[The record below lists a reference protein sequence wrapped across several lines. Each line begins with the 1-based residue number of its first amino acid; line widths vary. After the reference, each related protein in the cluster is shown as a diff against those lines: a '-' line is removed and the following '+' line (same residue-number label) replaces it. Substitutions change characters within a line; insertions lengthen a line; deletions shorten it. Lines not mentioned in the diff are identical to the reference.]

1 MITLPIVLEY
11 KDISVFPDSVD
22 CNLYYCVRTTP
33 QIRVNNDGEP
43 VFRSIFWSSDKAS
56 DKTFAGVL
64 GGRMNFD
71 VNLGVNENEKEA
83 IKQLITSQ
91 DIQTKRYNE
100 IIAREKK
107 RENLIAA
114 VTGPSSLQDNEEKKN
129 SMSDFL
135 EGERNAARSKIPTVG
150 EVTFG
155 AVNYTKGSFEL
166 NEQNGGTLVQW
177 HNGTKRPSMLGD
189 NNSAVAVQFTPEGAA
204 VACKA
209 IQQRAQTVSVRF
221 DMSMRMCM
229 PALNIRIY
237 AGSVQAASIVQHF
250 DKGDSCKGTVDSR
263 KITEMLTDMGF
274 INIEVDRYSTDLS
287 DDVVNNIR
295 QSMMGI
301 LEKKVEEIINTK
313 IMPLTPEERAKK
325 EEMIIEEEFRSFTEL
340 NFSENSVFEFSFSP
354 QATICDFFKDL
365 TDEQIG
371 KMVTLIDM
379 SEDIFSFKHITLGV
393 YADWKGKPE
402 INCVKVVCEYPSLP
416 EGHKERVRSFVLDG
430 EKASADW
437 EFMRPKEDN
446 GVIKYTPYVFLKGSS
461 DPDGIQLPTQTT
473 EGEYV
478 LVNVGRIGL
487 IDVSFKAHPNATAL
501 PKGLKPTNVQVEVW
515 YDDADG
521 KRLMGPEHLLLTDLN
536 EEVKLERNLDVVLD
550 QPLHYRYTYNF
561 EDIDPITLQEK
572 TFYMGDNGVKTIYG
586 DFPFAN
592 RKSLKVELPLEP
604 DKSVKEIRGEIYYG
618 KYAFPVELTKD
629 DDWESQSVKLCSLED
644 VGADYEY
651 QLKLK
656 YNGDEM
662 EAVSSGRLKGDADS
676 NLLMIPLK
684 KVEMAGIDLL
694 GLGEKYYRAT
704 VEIVPSEGCGK
715 PLVFKLT
722 KKDKDTDSKMF
733 YLFCPDDK
741 KLELSWTMTL
751 YDMEGQ
757 EQPAITGK
765 TDKSF
770 FILTPPKNS
779 DQ

>member
-11 KDISVFPDSVD
+11 KDISVFPDNVD
-22 CNLYYCVRTTP
+22 CNTFYCIRNTP
-33 QIRVNNDGEP
+33 QIRVNDAGDP

-56 DKTFAGVL
+56 DKAFAGVL

-71 VNLGVNENEKEA
+71 VNLGINDTEKEA

-91 DIQTKRYNE
+91 GIQAKRYNE

-114 VTGPSSLQDNEEKKN
+114 VTGPSSTQG
-129 SMSDFL
+129 MSEFL
-135 EGERNAARSKIPTVG
+135 EGERNAARTRIPAVG

-155 AVNYTKGSFEL
+155 AVNYTKGTFEL
-166 NEQNGGTLVQW
+166 NEQNGGSLVQW

-229 PALNIRIY
+229 PALNIRVY
-237 AGSVQAASIVQHF
+237 AGSVQAASISRHF
-250 DKGDSCKGTVDSR
+250 DKGDSCDGTVDS
-263 KITEMLTDMGF
+263 KTITEMLTDMGF

-287 DDVVNNIR
+287 DEVVNNIR

-313 IMPLTPEERAKK
+313 ILPLTPEEREKK
-325 EEMIIEEEFRSFTEL
+325 EDLIIEEEFRSFTEL

-379 SEDIFSFKHITLGV
+379 SEEIFSFKHITLGV

-430 EKASADW
+430 ETASADW
-437 EFMRPKEDN
+437 EFMKPKEDD

-473 EGEYV
+473 KGEYV
-478 LVNVGRIGL
+478 LVNIGRIGL
-487 IDVSFKAHPNATAL
+487 IDVAFKAHPNVATL
-501 PKGLKPTNVQVEVW
+501 PNGLKATSVQVEVW
-515 YDDADG
+515 YDDANG
-521 KRLMGPEHLLLTDLN
+521 KRLMGPEQVLLTDLN
-536 EEVKLERNLDVVLD
+536 GEVKLERNLDVPLD

-561 EDIDPITLQEK
+561 EDIDPVTLPEK
-572 TFYMGDNGVKTIYG
+572 TFYMGDNGVTTIYG

-592 RKSLKVELPLEP
+592 RKNLTVDLPTTL
-604 DKSVKEIRGEIYYG
+604 DKNVKEIRGEIYYG
-618 KYAFPVELTKD
+618 KYTFPVMLSKE
-629 DDWESQSVKLCSLED
+629 DDWDPQTVKLCSLEET
-644 VGADYEY
+644 GTGYEY
-651 QLKLK
+651 QFKLK
-656 YNGDEM
+656 YGSDDM
-662 EAVSSGRLKGDADS
+662 DTVSSGRLKGSADS
-676 NLLMIPLK
+676 NLLMVPLK

-694 GLGEKYYRAT
+694 GLGDKYYRAT

-715 PLVFKLT
+715 PMVFKLT
-722 KKDKDTDSKMF
+722 KKDKDTDSKIF

-757 EQPAITGK
+757 EQPPITNK
-765 TDKSF
+765 TDKAF

>member
-11 KDISVFPDSVD
+11 KDISVFPDNVD
-22 CNLYYCVRTTP
+22 CNTFYCIRNTP
-33 QIRVNNDGEP
+33 QIRVNDAGDP

-56 DKTFAGVL
+56 DKAFAGVL

-71 VNLGVNENEKEA
+71 VNLGINDTEKEA

-91 DIQTKRYNE
+91 GIQAKRYNE

-114 VTGPSSLQDNEEKKN
+114 VTGPSSTQG
-129 SMSDFL
+129 MSEFL
-135 EGERNAARSKIPTVG
+135 EGERNAARTRIPAVG

-155 AVNYTKGSFEL
+155 AVNYTKGTFEL
-166 NEQNGGTLVQW
+166 NEQNGGSLVQW

-229 PALNIRIY
+229 PALNIRVY
-237 AGSVQAASIVQHF
+237 AGSVQAASISRHF
-250 DKGDSCKGTVDSR
+250 DKGDSCDGTVDS
-263 KITEMLTDMGF
+263 KTITEMLTDMGF
-274 INIEVDRYSTDLS
+274 INIEVDRDSTDLS
-287 DDVVNNIR
+287 DEVVNNIR

-313 IMPLTPEERAKK
+313 ILPLTPEEREKK
-325 EEMIIEEEFRSFTEL
+325 EDLIIEEEFRSFTEL

-379 SEDIFSFKHITLGV
+379 SEEIFSFKHITLGV

-430 EKASADW
+430 ETASADW
-437 EFMRPKEDN
+437 EFMKPKEDD

-473 EGEYV
+473 KGEYV
-478 LVNVGRIGL
+478 LVNIGRIGL
-487 IDVSFKAHPNATAL
+487 IDVAFKAHPNVATL
-501 PKGLKPTNVQVEVW
+501 PNGLKATSVQVEVW
-515 YDDADG
+515 YDDANG
-521 KRLMGPEHLLLTDLN
+521 KRLMGPEQVLLTDLN
-536 EEVKLERNLDVVLD
+536 GEVKLERNLDVPLD

-561 EDIDPITLQEK
+561 EDIDPVTLPEK
-572 TFYMGDNGVKTIYG
+572 TFYMGDNGVTTIYG

-592 RKSLKVELPLEP
+592 RKNLTVDLPTTL
-604 DKSVKEIRGEIYYG
+604 DKNVKEIRGEIYYG
-618 KYAFPVELTKD
+618 KYTFPVMLSKE
-629 DDWESQSVKLCSLED
+629 DDWDPQTVKLCSLEET
-644 VGADYEY
+644 GTGYEY
-651 QLKLK
+651 QFKLK
-656 YNGDEM
+656 YGSDDM
-662 EAVSSGRLKGDADS
+662 DTVSSGRLKGSADS
-676 NLLMIPLK
+676 NLLMVPLK

-694 GLGEKYYRAT
+694 GLGDKYYRAT

-715 PLVFKLT
+715 PMVFKLT
-722 KKDKDTDSKMF
+722 KKDKETDSKIF

-757 EQPAITGK
+757 EQPPITNK
-765 TDKSF
+765 TDKAF